1 MKSTVETLSPT
12 RVRLAVEVPFEELK
26 PNLDQAYRSIANQ
39 ITIPG
44 FRKGKVPPRLIDQ
57 RVGRAAVL
65 EETLNNA
72 IPTHYSSAVREHDV
86 KVIGRPEVEV
96 TELADGEKVIFTA
109 EVDVRPEL
117 ALPEFA
123 SLEVTVDSVEVTD
136 EDIEG
141 QIDSLRQR
149 FSTLKGVERPVASG
163 DFVQLDL
170 HATVDGEDIDG
181 GSAENISY
189 EVGSG
194 QLLEG
199 TDDAI
204 IGKEAGEEATF
215 TTTLAGGDH
224 AGQDAE
230 VKVVIRTV
238 KEKELPD
245 LDDEFAQTA
254 SEFDTLDELKTD
266 LRTRLERVK
275 KLEQAVAARDK
286 TLETLL
292 AAVEVPMPEKVLADE
307 IEYRRHQ
314 LSHALENAG
323 VTLEE
328 YLENEG
334 QTQEEFDEQLDKD
347 CAQAVRSQLV
357 LDAVAD
363 AEEVGIDDGELTG
376 EVVRR
381 AQQSG
386 VNPQAFA
393 DQLVQSGELP
403 IVVADLRRGKA
414 LGLVVEAAK
423 IVDSAGT
430 PVDLKALQA
439 EISPEETVV
448 EAPEVIEAEPVETNA

>member
-12 RVRLAVEVPFEELK
+12 RVRLAVEVPFDELK

-72 IPTHYSSAVREHDV
+72 IPTHYSTAVREHDV

-96 TELADGEKVIFTA
+96 TELADGEKVSFTA
-109 EVDVRPEL
+109 EVDVRPDL
-117 ALPEFA
+117 ALPDF
-123 SLEVTVDSVEVTD
+123 STFEVTVDEATVSDEEVD
-136 EDIEG
+136 S

-149 FSTLKGVERPVASG
+149 FSTLKGVERAVRTG

-170 HATVDGEDIDG
+170 HATVDGEDIEG
-181 GSAENISY
+181 GAAENVSY

-194 QLLEG
+194 QLLAG
-199 TDDAI
+199 TDAAI
-204 IGKEAGEEATF
+204 EGHSAGAEVTF
-215 TTTLAGGDH
+215 ITTLAGGDH
-224 AGQDAE
+224 AGKDAE
-230 VKVVIRTV
+230 VKVVIRAV
-238 KEKELPD
+238 KEKELPE
-245 LDDEFAQTA
+245 LDDEFALTA
-254 SEFDTLDELKTD
+254 SEFDSLAELRED
-266 LRTRLERVK
+266 VGARLGRMK

-292 AAVEVPMPEKVLADE
+292 AAVDVPMPEKVLADE

-314 LSHALENAG
+314 LGHALEKAG
-323 VTLEE
+323 VTLEQ
-328 YLENEG
+328 YLENDG
-334 QTQEEFDEQLDKD
+334 QTQEEFDEQLQSD

-357 LDAVAD
+357 LDAIAD
-363 AEEVGIDDGELTG
+363 NEQVGIDDGELTS

-386 VNPQAFA
+386 VDPQTFA
-393 DQLVQSGELP
+393 DELVRNGELP

-414 LGLVVEAAK
+414 LGLVVDAAT
-423 IVDSAGT
+423 IVDSAGR
-430 PVDLKALQA
+430 PVDLAALQA
-439 EISPEETVV
+439 EIAPPQPAVAAS
-448 EAPEVIEAEPVETNA
+448 EA

>member
-39 ITIPG
+39 VSIPG

-57 RVGRAAVL
+57 RIGRAAVL

-72 IPTHYSSAVREHDV
+72 IPTHYSSAVREHDI

-96 TELADGEKVIFTA
+96 TELQDGEKVSFTA

-117 ALPEFA
+117 TLPDF
-123 SLEVTVDSVEVTD
+123 STLEVTVDEAEVSD
-136 EDIEG
+136 EDIDN
-141 QIDSLRQR
+141 QVDSLRQR
-149 FSTLKGVERPVASG
+149 FSTLKGVEREVRTG

-170 HATVDGEDIDG
+170 RATIDGEDIEG
-181 GSAENISY
+181 GTAENVSY

-199 TDDAI
+199 TDAAI
-204 IGKEAGEEATF
+204 EGHKAGDEVSF
-215 TTTLAGGDH
+215 TTTLAGGEH
-224 AGQDAE
+224 AGRDAD
-230 VKVVIRTV
+230 VKVTIRTV
-238 KEKELPD
+238 KEKELPE

-254 SEFDTLDELKTD
+254 SEFDSLEELKGD
-266 LRTRLERVK
+266 VRNRLGRVK

-286 TLETLL
+286 TLEVLL
-292 AAVEVPMPEKVLADE
+292 EAVEVPMPEKVLEDE

-314 LSHALENAG
+314 LAHALENAG
-323 VTLEE
+323 VSLEQ

-334 QTQEEFDEQLDKD
+334 QTQEEFDEQLQKD

-357 LDAVAD
+357 LDSIAD
-363 AEEVGIDDGELTG
+363 AEEVGIDDGELTS

-386 VNPQAFA
+386 VGPQQFA
-393 DQLVQSGELP
+393 DQLVQNGELP

-414 LGLVVEAAK
+414 LGLVTDQAK
-423 IVDSAGT
+423 IVDSAGN
-430 PVDLKALQA
+430 PVDLKALQDEINPPQAA
-439 EISPEETVV
+439 EVETV
-448 EAPEVIEAEPVETNA
+448 EADAVPAQA

>member
-26 PNLDQAYRSIANQ
+26 PNLDEAYRSIASQ
-39 ITIPG
+39 VSIPG

-57 RVGRAAVL
+57 RIGRAAVL

-72 IPTHYSSAVREHDV
+72 IPTHYSSAVREHDI
-86 KVIGRPEVEV
+86 KVIGRPDVEV
-96 TELADGEKVIFTA
+96 TELQDGEKVSFTA

-117 ALPEFA
+117 ALPDY
-123 SLEVTVDSVEVTD
+123 STLEVTVDEAIVSD
-136 EDIEG
+136 EDIDN
-141 QIDSLRQR
+141 QVDSLRQR
-149 FSTLKGVERPVASG
+149 FSTLKGVERAVRTG

-170 HATVDGEDIDG
+170 VATINGEEIEG
-181 GSAENISY
+181 GSAENVSY

-199 TDDAI
+199 TDAAI
-204 IGKEAGEEATF
+204 EGHEAGEEVTF
-215 TTTLAGGDH
+215 TTTLAGGEH
-224 AGQDAE
+224 AGQDAD
-230 VKVVIRTV
+230 VKVTIRTV
-238 KEKELPD
+238 KEKELPE

-254 SEFDTLDELKTD
+254 SEFDTLDELKD
-266 LRTRLERVK
+266 DVRNRLGRVK

-286 TLETLL
+286 TLEALL
-292 AAVEVPMPEKVLADE
+292 EAVEVPMPEKVLADE

-314 LSHALENAG
+314 LGHALENAG
-323 VTLEE
+323 VTLEQ

-363 AEEVGIDDGELTG
+363 AEEVGIDDGELTS

-386 VNPQAFA
+386 VNPQQFA
-393 DQLVQSGELP
+393 DQLVQNGELP

-414 LGLVVEAAK
+414 LGVVTDQAK
-423 IVDSAGT
+423 IVDSAGN
-430 PVDLKALQA
+430 PVDLKALQD
-439 EISPEETVV
+439 EINPAQADS
-448 EAPEVIEAEPVETNA
+448 EAESAPAQV

>member
-1 MKSTVETLSPT
+1 
-12 RVRLAVEVPFEELK
+12 
-26 PNLDQAYRSIANQ
+26 
-39 ITIPG
+39 
-44 FRKGKVPPRLIDQ
+44 
-57 RVGRAAVL
+57 
-65 EETLNNA
+65 
-72 IPTHYSSAVREHDV
+72 
-86 KVIGRPEVEV
+86 
-96 TELADGEKVIFTA
+96 
-109 EVDVRPEL
+109 
-117 ALPEFA
+117 
-123 SLEVTVDSVEVTD
+123 VTVDPVEVTD
-136 EDIEG
+136 DDIEG
-141 QIDSLRQR
+141 QVDSLRQR
-149 FSTLKGVERPVASG
+149 FSTLKGVERPIESG

-204 IGKEAGEEATF
+204 IGKSAGEEATY

-224 AGQDAE
+224 AGSEAE
-230 VKVVIRTV
+230 VKVTIRTV
-238 KEKELPD
+238 KEKELPE

-292 AAVEVPMPEKVLADE
+292 EAVEVPMPEKVLADE

-314 LSHALENAG
+314 LGHALENAG
-323 VTLEE
+323 VTLEQ

-334 QTQEEFDEQLDKD
+334 QTQEEFDEQLEKD

-357 LDAVAD
+357 LDSIAD
-363 AEEVGIDDGELTG
+363 AEEVGVDDGELTS

-381 AQQSG
+381 AQQGG

-414 LGLVVEAAK
+414 LGLVVDAAK
-423 IVDSAGT
+423 IADSNGN
-430 PVDLKALQA
+430 PVDLQALQA
-439 EISPEETVV
+439 ELAPAQPVADES
-448 EAPEVIEAEPVETNA
+448 EAVADEPAATNA

>member
-26 PNLDQAYRSIANQ
+26 PNLDEAYRSIANQ
-39 ITIPG
+39 VSIPG

-57 RVGRAAVL
+57 RIGRAAVL

-72 IPTHYSSAVREHDV
+72 IPTHYSSAVREHDI
-86 KVIGRPEVEV
+86 KVIGRPDVEV
-96 TELADGEKVIFTA
+96 TELQDGEKVSFTA

-117 ALPEFA
+117 TLPDF
-123 SLEVTVDSVEVTD
+123 STLEVTVDEAQVSD
-136 EDIEG
+136 EDIDN
-141 QIDSLRQR
+141 QVDSLRQR
-149 FSTLKGVERPVASG
+149 FSTLKGVEREVRTG

-170 HATVDGEDIDG
+170 VATIDGEEIEG
-181 GSAENISY
+181 GSAENVSY

-199 TDDAI
+199 TDAAI
-204 IGKEAGEEATF
+204 EGHQAGDEVTF
-215 TTTLAGGDH
+215 TTTLAGGEH
-224 AGQDAE
+224 AGKDAD
-230 VKVVIRTV
+230 VKVTIRTV
-238 KEKELPD
+238 KEKELPE

-254 SEFDTLDELKTD
+254 SEFDSLDELKD
-266 LRTRLERVK
+266 DVRNRLGRVK

-292 AAVEVPMPEKVLADE
+292 EAVEVPMPEKVLQDE

-314 LSHALENAG
+314 LGHALENAG
-323 VTLEE
+323 VSLEQ

-334 QTQEEFDEQLDKD
+334 QTQEEFDEQLEKD

-357 LDAVAD
+357 LDAIAD
-363 AEEVGIDDGELTG
+363 NEEVGIDDGELTS

-386 VNPQAFA
+386 VNPQQFA
-393 DQLVQSGELP
+393 DQLVQNGELP

-414 LGLVVEAAK
+414 LGLVTEQAK
-423 IVDSAGT
+423 IVDGAGN
-430 PVDLKALQA
+430 PVDLKALQD
-439 EISPEETVV
+439 EINPPEADV
-448 EAPEVIEAEPVETNA
+448 EAEPTPAQV